1 MKIFFLLTSLVM
13 KIISHFPI
21 ITEKTLKPFFSSMNL
36 MFIYKNENDED
47 EARMKIIVPEE
58 DEVKHRVVTAGDS
71 M

>member
-1 MKIFFLLTSLVM
+1 M
-13 KIISHFPI
+13 KIISHFP
-21 ITEKTLKPFFSSMNL
+21 ITEKTLKPFFSMNL

-58 DEVKHRVVTAGDS
+58 DEEKHRVVTAGDS

>member
-1 MKIFFLLTSLVM
+1 
-13 KIISHFPI
+13 
-21 ITEKTLKPFFSSMNL
+21 MNL

-58 DEVKHRVVTAGDS
+58 DEEKHRVVTAGDS